1 MSPPDQKSLE
11 AYNEFLSRN
20 RWTLIDAL
28 WLLNGFYMCRKE
40 EFVEPEIGSIAEKN
54 RTEIEKLQDKEKLD
68 NDAICYYY
76 LGHENINRTCFRIRD
91 WKEFAISEELLRTS
105 DKVSNLL
112 ERFKVTANPQYCDIS
127 VWNGQSDTNFSYD
140 TQWDRNYLIEWAI
153 KEGLRVQEL
162 QNDIKEAAQTNGID
176 SSEAEIIKKFHVNKP
191 RDAMSNSFHVWVYNK
206 LKSLSELGEPQPTTV
221 ELIEYIQKDC
231 KQYSGMDKTHIHYWN
246 DEKSQDG
253 KWSKE
258 ALAQFTDQHTR
269 DANKSQ

>member
-1 MSPPDQKSLE
+1 MSAPDKKSLE
-11 AYNEFLSRN
+11 AYNEFLTRK
-20 RWTLIDAL
+20 RWALIDGL
-28 WLLNGFYMCRKE
+28 WLLNGFYMWRKE
-40 EFVEPEIGSIAEKN
+40 EFVEPAIDSIAEKN

-76 LGHENINRTCFRIRD
+76 LGYENINRTCFRVRD

-112 ERFKVTANPQYCDIS
+112 ERFKITANPKYCDIS
-127 VWNGQSDTNFSYD
+127 VWDEKSDTNFSYD
-140 TQWDRNYLIEWAI
+140 AQCDRNYLIEWAI

-162 QNDIKEAAQTNGID
+162 QNDIKEAVETSGID
-176 SSEAEIIKKFHVNKP
+176 SSESEIVKKFHVNKP
-191 RDAMSNSFHVWVYNK
+191 RSAISNSFHVWVYNK
-206 LKSLSELGEPQPTTV
+206 LKSLSELGKPQPTTG

-231 KQYSGMDKTHIHYWN
+231 KQYSGMDKTHMHYWN

-253 KWSKE
+253 QWSKE
-258 ALAQFTDQHTR
+258 ALTQFVDQHTH